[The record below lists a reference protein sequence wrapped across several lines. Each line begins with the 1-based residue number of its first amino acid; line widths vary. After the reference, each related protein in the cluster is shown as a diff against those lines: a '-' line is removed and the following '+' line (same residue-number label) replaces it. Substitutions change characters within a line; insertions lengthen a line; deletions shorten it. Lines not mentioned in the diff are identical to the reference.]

1 MRAEVR
7 ALLAL
12 AGPVILAEIGWMAM
26 GLVDTIMV
34 GPLGP
39 AAIGATGMGSGVF
52 TAIVIFGMGLMLG
65 LDTFVSHA
73 YGARRLDECVEW
85 LHQGTWLAVLT
96 GPALMGV
103 TWLVFASLDA
113 WGLHP
118 QIRVLVGPYLRDLSF
133 GAIPLLLYAGF
144 RRYLQG
150 IHVVRPVMFAL
161 VSANLVNA
169 GVNWVLIYGH
179 LGMPALGI
187 EGSAWATNLAR
198 AYMAAVLYLAIR
210 REHHLRGD
218 AHPSV
223 SMRIDVSRMRALI
236 ALGAPAAS
244 QITLEVGVFA
254 TATALAGRLD
264 PISSG
269 AHQIALNVAGLA
281 FMVPLGLASA
291 SAVRVGHA
299 VGAGDRKRAVQAGWL
314 AFGIGGLLMLS
325 IAAAL
330 FASPSAILRLFTSDT
345 RLVTI
350 GSQLLMI
357 AAAFQ
362 LFDGTQ
368 AVATG
373 VLRGVGDTRTPMAIN
388 IVGHWVLGL
397 PVGYALCFHAGWGVI
412 GLWVGLSMGL
422 VVVALALTA
431 VWTRHA
437 SRLHS

>member
-1 MRAEVR
+1 MRDVR
-7 ALLAL
+7 SLLAL
-12 AGPVILAEIGWMAM
+12 ALPVILAEIGWMAM

-65 LDTFVSHA
+65 LDTFVSQA

-85 LHQGTWLAVLT
+85 LHHGVWLAAIV
-96 GPALMGV
+96 GPLLMAV
-103 TWLVFASLDA
+103 TWLVFVTLDW

-118 QIRVLVGPYLRDLSF
+118 DIRVLVGPYLRDISF

-150 IHVVRPVMFAL
+150 IHVVRPIMFAL
-161 VSANLVNA
+161 ISANVVNA
-169 GVNWVLIYGH
+169 AANWVLIYGH
-179 LGMPALGI
+179 LGFPALGVQ
-187 EGSAWATNLAR
+187 GSAWATDLAR
-198 AYMAAVLYLAIR
+198 GYMALFLYIALQRAHR
-210 REHHLRGD
+210 KRGD
-218 AHPSV
+218 AHPHV
-223 SMRIDVSRMRALI
+223 PFRLDFDRVRRLI
-236 ALGAPAAS
+236 AVGAPAAT

-254 TATALAGRLD
+254 TATAMAGKLD

-299 VGAGDRKRAVQAGWL
+299 IGAGDPRRAIRSGWQALGVG
-314 AFGIGGLLMLS
+314 AVLMLTLG
-325 IAAAL
+325 AVL
-330 FASPSAILRLFTSDT
+330 SAWPEPILRVFTDDR
-345 RLVTI
+345 RLVII
-350 GSQLLMI
+350 GAQLLGI

-373 VLRGVGDTRTPMAIN
+373 VLRGMGNTHTPMVIN
-388 IVGHWVLGL
+388 VIGHWALGL
-397 PVGYALCFHAGWGVI
+397 PVGYALCFRYGWGVI
-412 GLWVGLSMGL
+412 GLWVGLSAGL
-422 VVVALALTA
+422 IVVAIALMI
-431 VWTRHA
+431 VWARHA
-437 SRLHS
+437 SRIAA